1 VVSQSKESGYFIKII
16 LGFVLI
22 ICLIFVIR
30 LNTSDD
36 RASNLPSIV
45 SETQEIESSTQE
57 PINSFSESNIKK
69 INDAVDILSLVEGEK
84 FSLLTGSKDERGTV
98 VLEVFNVTR
107 NSKFTQFQ
115 SSGTDGTVSVVTLT
129 PTMTSILLKT
139 PNNIYEYT
147 GNEFKGILDQ
157 VASLNL
163 SDDIHEKK
171 SVAKPIKD
179 NIQLKKVVE

>member
-1 VVSQSKESGYFIKII
+1 
-16 LGFVLI
+16 
-22 ICLIFVIR
+22 
-30 LNTSDD
+30 
-36 RASNLPSIV
+36 
-45 SETQEIESSTQE
+45 
-57 PINSFSESNIKK
+57 
-69 INDAVDILSLVEGEK
+69 VEGEK